1 MLNKLTNIRIGLRT
15 IKTVAAV
22 ILSMILVDQFG
33 TTTSRLIFAML
44 GAMAVVQPSFK
55 ESLDSCLTQIVGVL
69 FGAASGI
76 LFMNMNLHPLVACG
90 CGMILVITA
99 YNFLRIQ
106 FSPSLPCLIVVTL
119 CTADEIAPVLYAA
132 GRIWDTAIGLGV
144 GMVINTLVF
153 PYDNS
158 KRIHATVLSLEK
170 EVIRFLE
177 QMFDGDDTLPDVGKM
192 TAKID
197 EMARQLAIF
206 SNQKFLRDYRRK
218 QKQLATYQVCAEKA
232 RQLTAHMEVLCHMG
246 RAGNLS
252 KTTMIRLKDCGADIR
267 ADYIRDS
274 IQSADVVVNYHVA
287 KILTLREELL
297 QALETS

>member
-1 MLNKLTNIRIGLRT
+1 MLKKLTRIRIGLRT
-15 IKTVAAV
+15 VKTAAAV
-22 ILSMILVDQFG
+22 IISMLVVNQFG

-55 ESLDSCLTQIVGVL
+55 ESMESCLTQIVGTIVGALIGRVL
-69 FGAASGI
+69 LSLGV
-76 LFMNMNLHPLVACG
+76 HPLVAIAIG
-90 CGMILVITA
+90 IILIITL
-99 YNFLRIQ
+99 YNSFRIQ
-106 FSPSLPCLIVVTL
+106 YSPSLPCLILVTIF
-119 CTADEIAPVLYAA
+119 TTGEDQPMLYALN
-132 GRIWDTAIGLGV
+132 RVWDTAIGLGV

-158 KRIHATVLSLEK
+158 NRIRATVLSLDK

-177 QMFDGDDTLPDVGKM
+177 DMFDGDESLPDAELM
-192 TAKID
+192 TTKID
-197 EMARQLAIF
+197 EMAKQLDIF
-206 SNQKFLRDYRRK
+206 ANQKFFRDHRRQ
-218 QKQLATYQVCAEKA
+218 QKQLQTFKVCAEKA

-252 KTTMIRLKDCGADIR
+252 KVTLKRLKDCGAN
-267 ADYIRDS
+267 IRDDHIRDA

>member
-1 MLNKLTNIRIGLRT
+1 MLKKLTNIRIGLRT
-15 IKTVAAV
+15 IKTVTAV

-55 ESLDSCLTQIVGVL
+55 ESLESCLTQIVGVL
-69 FGAASGI
+69 FGAAAGI
-76 LFMNMNLHPLVACG
+76 LFMNMNLHPLVACAF
-90 CGMILVITA
+90 GMILVITA
-99 YNFLRIQ
+99 YNMLRIQ

-158 KRIHATVLSLEK
+158 NRIRATVQSLDK

-177 QMFDGDDTLPDVGKM
+177 EMFDGDSTMPDAAVM

-197 EMARQLAIF
+197 EMARQLDIF
-206 SNQKFLRDYRRK
+206 ANQKFLRDRIRQ
-218 QKQLATYQVCAEKA
+218 QKQLQTFKVCAEKA

-246 RAGNLS
+246 HAGNLS
-252 KTTMIRLKDCGADIR
+252 KVTLKRLKDCGAN
-267 ADYIRDS
+267 IRDDHIRDA
-274 IQSADVVVNYHVA
+274 IQSNDVVVNYHVA